1 MFAQVAK
8 KSARQVQSRLHHVAQ
23 VQSCYNGSLFSKPLS
38 AFAAQNMNF
47 TVGIRH
53 LNTSFDLPDPAAPH
67 TSENKPFQ
75 LTKIVATIGPTSEQ
89 LEPMRKVV
97 NAGMKIMRLNFSHAT
112 VEEVELRI
120 KNLALCQVSTYLYAS
135 GKSVM
140 QCRFLSAYSMFVLF
154 QNFRIQSPTRELLQ
168 KIRMFGPLFW
178 ILGDLRSDRESS
190 KMIIRVMK
198 PSPSSRVTLSL
209 FVPTKNMSK
218 KDLLKPICSSTIPN
232 CTSLCH
238 LV

>member
-8 KSARQVQSRLHHVAQ
+8 QSARQVQSRLHHVAQ
-23 VQSCYNGSLFSKPLS
+23 AQSCYNGSFLLKPLS
-38 AFAAQNMNF
+38 AFAAQNMNS

-112 VEEVELRI
+112 VEEVELRM
-120 KNLALCQVSTYLYAS
+120 KNLALCQASINLYGS
-135 GKSVM
+135 E
-140 QCRFLSAYSMFVLF
+140 
-154 QNFRIQSPTRELLQ
+154 N
-168 KIRMFGPLFW
+168 
-178 ILGDLRSDRESS
+178 
-190 KMIIRVMK
+190 
-198 PSPSSRVTLSL
+198 
-209 FVPTKNMSK
+209 
-218 KDLLKPICSSTIPN
+218 
-232 CTSLCH
+232 
-238 LV
+238 

>member
-8 KSARQVQSRLHHVAQ
+8 QSARQVQSRLHHVAQ
-23 VQSCYNGSLFSKPLS
+23 AQSCYNGSFLLKPLS
-38 AFAAQNMNF
+38 AFAAQNMNS

-112 VEEVELRI
+112 VEEVELRM
-120 KNLALCQVSTYLYAS
+120 KNLALCQVSIIYMEVRIESCYADLYALIRYLFYFKLS
-135 GKSVM
+135 G
-140 QCRFLSAYSMFVLF
+140 
-154 QNFRIQSPTRELLQ
+154 
-168 KIRMFGPLFW
+168 
-178 ILGDLRSDRESS
+178 
-190 KMIIRVMK
+190 
-198 PSPSSRVTLSL
+198 
-209 FVPTKNMSK
+209 
-218 KDLLKPICSSTIPN
+218 
-232 CTSLCH
+232 
-238 LV
+238 